1 MRQSPKQRLIKSSFR
16 LSAELDQMIRA
27 TASATDR
34 TPSELVRD
42 AVAAYL
48 GQDATGGR
56 KMARRRPTPPP
67 VDPALLRQVATQA
80 CFFSGALSAIRIT
93 AAMPTMVAATTN
105 GTKKEPVMTCSLPP
119 MKGPKK
125 PATPQAVNSTP

>member
-1 MRQSPKQRLIKSSFR
+1 
-16 LSAELDQMIRA
+16 MIRA

-67 VDPALLRQVATQA
+67 VDPALLRQVAMIGNNLNQIART
-80 CFFSGALSAIRIT
+80 LN
-93 AAMPTMVAATTN
+93 AAAKTN
-105 GTKKEPVMTCSLPP
+105 EVGNVIGLLGVLVSIDQQCKSIF
-119 MKGPKK
+119 
-125 PATPQAVNSTP
+125 PQPEGD

>member
-1 MRQSPKQRLIKSSFR
+1 MRQSPKPRLIKASFR

-67 VDPALLRQVATQA
+67 VDPALLRQVAMIGNNLNQIART
-80 CFFSGALSAIRIT
+80 LN
-93 AAMPTMVAATTN
+93 AAAKTN
-105 GTKKEPVMTCSLPP
+105 EVGNVIGLLGVLVSIDQQCKSIF
-119 MKGPKK
+119 
-125 PATPQAVNSTP
+125 PQPEGD

>member
-1 MRQSPKQRLIKSSFR
+1 MRQSPKPRLIKSSFR

-67 VDPALLRQVATQA
+67 VDPALLRQVAMIGNNLNQIART
-80 CFFSGALSAIRIT
+80 LN
-93 AAMPTMVAATTN
+93 AAAKTN
-105 GTKKEPVMTCSLPP
+105 EVGNVIGLLGVLVSIDQQCKSIF
-119 MKGPKK
+119 
-125 PATPQAVNSTP
+125 PQPEGD